1 MSNVCVYSFADST
14 GNTKYVDDND
24 YNYTGTW
31 SSAGTY
37 FTSQLDVV
45 TYATT
50 LYMCIVDNIGDN
62 PRRTPTR
69 TNPTKWSVL
78 SLLYEYQCTPTSGS
92 DSTALEA
99 LALAQTGTEIAW
111 AAYYLAQIGTNT
123 GSAAYAL
130 AGSAATDASTALG
143 VANSAF
149 SIAVDGTNAAAAAQ
163 STADAAYAL
172 AQIGTNTGTAALSA
186 AGAAQSTANG
196 AFAIA
201 VAGTNAANEA
211 LDILSTRLNGTVSV
225 WAAGSFGGPT
235 STQLTFINGVLAVIT
250 P

>member
-37 FTSQLDVV
+37 STTTLDVV
-45 TYATT
+45 TYSTT

-69 TNPTKWSVL
+69 TNPTRWSVL
-78 SLLYEYQCTPTSGS
+78 SLLYEYQCDGT
-92 DSTALEA
+92 TADTIGQAAYE
-99 LALAQTGTEIAW
+99 LAQSGTNIAW
-111 AAYYLAQIGTNT
+111 AAYLLAQIGTNT
-123 GSAAYAL
+123 GSAAYDLAGSAYTVGTDAYAL
-130 AGSAATDASTALG
+130 AGSAATDAANAL
-143 VANSAF
+143 N
-149 SIAVDGTNAAAAAQ
+149 
-163 STADAAYAL
+163 
-172 AQIGTNTGTAALSA
+172 
-186 AGAAQSTANG
+186 TANG

-201 VAGTNAANEA
+201 VAGTTAANEA

-235 STQLTFINGVLAVIT
+235 NTQLTFINGVLAVIT

>member
-123 GSAAYAL
+123 GSAA
-130 AGSAATDASTALG
+130 
-143 VANSAF
+143 
-149 SIAVDGTNAAAAAQ
+149 
-163 STADAAYAL
+163 
-172 AQIGTNTGTAALSA
+172 LSA
-186 AGAAQSTANG
+186 AGAAQRTANG